1 MQIKPISNY
10 FSMTFVIQETLKMQD
25 FIYFEETSLCYAT
38 FYFIEKS

>member
-1 MQIKPISNY
+1 
-10 FSMTFVIQETLKMQD
+10 MTFVIQETLKMQD